1 MRLDDFVSIL
11 NSDFYIS
18 LPGHISHE
26 KMLPRGRNLNI
37 DPVKYTSLKLS
48 SVLVLLLEEN
58 DEISVLLAQRQEYK
72 GIHSGQIAFPGGK
85 SEQSDSDRIFTALR
99 EANEEIGI
107 NMKDVSVISTLTE
120 LYIPPSN
127 FLVLPVLGVSKSS
140 LDLRLDDREVKEVFS
155 ISLEKLSDP
164 KILEIREF
172 KVKDFYTIQAPA
184 YVVDD
189 KIIWGATA
197 MILTELLDLYKMF
210 KS

>member
-1 MRLDDFVSIL
+1 MKLEDFVSTL
-11 NSDFYIS
+11 NVGVYLNLS
-18 LPGHISHE
+18 GHISHE
-26 KMLPRGRNLNI
+26 KMLPRGRNLDI

-48 SVLVLLLEEN
+48 SVLVLLFEEN
-58 DEISVLLAQRQEYK
+58 DEISVLLTQRHEYE

-85 SEQSDSDRIFTALR
+85 SEQSDPDRIFTALR

-107 NMKDVSVISTLTE
+107 NVKDVSVICTLTE

-127 FLVLPVLGVSKSS
+127 FLVLPVLGVSKPS
-140 LDLRLDDREVKEVFS
+140 LNLKLDDREVKEVFS

-164 KILEIREF
+164 KILEMKEF
-172 KVKDFYTIQAPA
+172 KVKDFYTISAPA

-189 KIIWGATA
+189 KIVWGATA

>member
-1 MRLDDFVSIL
+1 MKLDYFVSIL
-11 NSDFYIS
+11 NSDFYS
-18 LPGHISHE
+18 GLPGHISHE

-48 SVLVLLLEEN
+48 SVLVLLFEEN
-58 DEISVLLAQRQEYK
+58 DEISVLLTQRQEYK

-140 LDLRLDDREVKEVFS
+140 LGLRLDDREVKEVFS

>member
-1 MRLDDFVSIL
+1 MKLDDFVSSL
-11 NSDFYIS
+11 NSDFYIG

-48 SVLVLLLEEN
+48 SVLVLLFEEN
-58 DEISVLLAQRQEYK
+58 DEISVILTQRQEYK

-140 LDLRLDDREVKEVFS
+140 LDLKLDDREVKEVFS

>member
-1 MRLDDFVSIL
+1 MKLDDFVSIL
-11 NSDFYIS
+11 NSDFYFI

-58 DEISVLLAQRQEYK
+58 DEISVLLTQRQEYK

-164 KILEIREF
+164 KILEIRKF